1 MKLDFYYPGKA
12 FPSFS
17 VTGNVCALNCN
28 HCNHYYL
35 EAMVATTTED
45 LLYSSAKKLADS
57 GGTGFLLSGGSDITG
72 KLPIYKFKDIVKKI
86 KHDFN
91 LMINV
96 HTGLLDPE
104 DIIMLK
110 EMNIDNVS
118 FDMVGSDKTIKN
130 VFGIDKTV
138 EDYANSLKLLDQSGI
153 NYTPHIVIGI
163 DWGKINGEY
172 SAIDILKTMDNFKKV
187 IFIVLIPTKH
197 TAMEHVAPPKIE
209 DIKNVFKYSKDN
221 ISKDH
226 VLGCMR
232 PRYMTEIETAAIDY
246 EFSGI
251 VIPSK
256 NTEKYALS
264 RGYNI
269 VRHNYCCSL

>member
-1 MKLDFYYPGKA
+1 
-12 FPSFS
+12 
-17 VTGNVCALNCN
+17 
-28 HCNHYYL
+28 
-35 EAMVATTTED
+35 MVATTTED

-130 VFGIDKTV
+130 VFGVDKTV

-246 EFSGI
+246 KFSGI